1 MKYRTTAKAI
11 RNNFKVFAA
20 GYCGLQN
27 LLEYTQPNAYTA
39 GVYGWNADV
48 YEFGG
53 IAIVTGYRPFGTSIP
68 YELQKKY
75 DLQAEK
81 IRYNNGLSWEEKK
94 TGLDSLLSEFIKELQ
109 TL

>member
-27 LLEYTQPNAYTA
+27 LLRFEDPRAYTC

-48 YEFGG
+48 YEIGG
-53 IAIVTGYRPFGTSIP
+53 VAVVTGYRPFGQDIP
-68 YELQKKY
+68 TTIARKYEE
-75 DLQAEK
+75 QARAIGGDYSRPYAE
-81 IRYNNGLSWEEKK
+81 RREAVGALVV
-94 TGLDSLLSEFIKELQ
+94 EFLKELQ